1 MRFINCVNITYKK
14 MELPLKPNMCFS
26 VIKDNFWPLWFFIRQ
41 NNYKLAAE
49 TIIQIEVE
57 DVNDNI
63 PIFSEIRSGSV
74 LENEPP
80 GTPVMQV
87 RAFDADGTS
96 ANNQVT
102 YMLGNPSDPFAID
115 PITGN
120 ITTLKQF
127 DREEKDAYN
136 IKILAIDNSES
147 ALIPGKHNSG
157 QQSFFIEIAD
167 KNDNPPHFSQDT
179 YVAESVAENA
189 NINELVTE
197 VKAID
202 TDTGK

>member
-1 MRFINCVNITYKK
+1 M
-14 MELPLKPNMCFS
+14 
-26 VIKDNFWPLWFFIRQ
+26 Q

-74 LENEPP
+74 LENEEI

-102 YMLGNPSDPFAID
+102 YELGDPTDPFSID
-115 PITGN
+115 SITGN
-120 ITTLKQF
+120 ITTTKMF
-127 DREEKDAYN
+127 DREERSFYN
-136 IKILAIDNSES
+136 IKIIATDNSES
-147 ALIPGKHNSG
+147 ALIPGKHNAG
-157 QQSFFIEIAD
+157 QQVFLIEIAD
-167 KNDNPPHFSQDT
+167 KNDNPPHFTQDT
-179 YVAESVAENA
+179 YVAESIRENS
-189 NINELVTE
+189 NINELVTI
-197 VKAID
+197 VNAVDID
-202 TDTGK
+202 TGNFVVLNFL

>member
-1 MRFINCVNITYKK
+1 M
-14 MELPLKPNMCFS
+14 L
-26 VIKDNFWPLWFFIRQ
+26 FFIVFCSSLNDRKTFLQ

-74 LENEPP
+74 LENENA

-96 ANNQVT
+96 ANNQIT
-102 YMLGNPSDPFAID
+102 YELGDPSDPFAID

-120 ITTLKQF
+120 ITTLKMF
-127 DREEKDAYN
+127 DREEKNFYN
-136 IKILAIDNSES
+136 IKIIATDNSES

-157 QQSFFIEIAD
+157 QQVFLIEIAD
-167 KNDNPPHFSQDT
+167 KNDNPPHFTQDT
-179 YVAESVAENA
+179 YVAESIAENA
-189 NINELVTE
+189 NINELVT
-197 VKAID
+197 VVSALDI
-202 TDTGK
+202 DTGKNRMSSHN